1 MKKVLVLILM
11 LCLVAGVS
19 VPALAAGRP
28 KISEQPVS
36 ATTDEKGNVS
46 FTVKASNVE
55 GLTWRFV
62 NPETGEEIT
71 GKNLSKKIKGLTVEG
86 ANKKTIKLIGV
97 PEEMNGWTVYCHITG
112 GNGYKVDSDRVMLT
126 VYGMT
131 TPEFPTPAPDP
142 IAEPDPVVP
151 DSGTSEV
158 IPSPDDTQSTPA
170 PADTA
175 TAPVQDDTS
184 TTPVEEIPE
193 NTSFTIRGENVTLY
207 PMDAYGNRME
217 DEAAAV
223 LTFEDIAN
231 VAVQA
236 NGEVKYWTVNGM
248 RIEPSASLSG
258 FTLRNVTADLTISA
272 ALSGSTVSESNDTLV
287 HITCEGCTFTYGKGG
302 LKSEWLQHQ
311 RRQLRACRGSVV
323 PPHCHRRYGCTHQIK
338 KYKNMRLL
346 CRSRVFFC
354 DIFYSCG
361 FSSSLTYPARIST
374 IRAFLPP
381 FATIT
386 SASWT

>member
-131 TPEFPTPAPDP
+131 APEFPTPAPDP

-175 TAPVQDDTS
+175 TAPVQADTS

-193 NTSFTIRGENVTLY
+193 NPSFTIRGENVTLY

-302 LKSEWLQHQ
+302 LKNLTEGNVPSG
-311 RRQLRACRGSVV
+311 AAIIIAADSNAVAANGYSINGGSFE
-323 PPHCHRRYGCTHQIK
+323 HAGEASF
-338 KYKNMRLL
+338 RLTVTGDTDV
-346 CRSRVFFC
+346 RTR
-354 DIFYSCG
+354 
-361 FSSSLTYPARIST
+361 
-374 IRAFLPP
+374 
-381 FATIT
+381 
-386 SASWT
+386 